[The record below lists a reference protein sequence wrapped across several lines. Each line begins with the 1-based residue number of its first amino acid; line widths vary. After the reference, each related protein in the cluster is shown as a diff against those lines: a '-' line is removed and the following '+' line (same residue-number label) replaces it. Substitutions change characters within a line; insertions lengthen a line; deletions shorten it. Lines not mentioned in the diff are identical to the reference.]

1 MVILNSFLL
10 GMQGAEE
17 KEGRVPE
24 FIFNGIWF
32 GLEDFYNANLVFAY

>member
-1 MVILNSFLL
+1 MVILNSVLL

-24 FIFNGIWF
+24 FIFNGISF
-32 GLEDFYNANLVFAY
+32 GLEDFYKTTLVFAY